1 MKKLLSSLPINMD
14 LGLLLIRIILGVLM
28 ACYGYNKLIHFD
40 QMAAFFGKI
49 NFLGMTGKIPLA
61 LTIFA
66 EFFCS
71 LLLIVGLLTRLS
83 LIPLLI
89 CMGYIVAVMDN
100 MEIYKAGDNGTEFQS
115 AFIYFVIYL
124 ALFFTGP
131 GRYSV
136 DSALLKK

>member
-1 MKKLLSSLPINMD
+1 MKKLLSSLPINLD
-14 LGLLLIRIILGVLM
+14 LGLLLIRLIIGILM
-28 ACYGYNKLIHFD
+28 ACYGYQKLTHFED
-40 QMAAFFGKI
+40 TAAYFNEV
-49 NFLGMTGKIPLA
+49 NFLGMTGKVPLV

-71 LLLIVGLLTRLS
+71 LLLIAGLLSRLS

-89 CMGYIVAVMDN
+89 CMGYIVVVMDK
-100 MEIYKAGDNGTEFQS
+100 MEIYTSGDHGVEIGH
-115 AFIYFVIYL
+115 AFLYFVIYL

-136 DSALLKK
+136 DAAVLKK